1 LKRRIQM
8 KKIMFTLGF
17 LVVFLI
23 SGVAFAGIPGAMDK
37 TPAATLIIP
46 FFEVGINAAT
56 HPEDTFSIV
65 YNRATTESKVHYHVW
80 DKNGNATDLYGEQT
94 LSGNETWA
102 ASMRG
107 LITGST
113 AAVRT
118 ALDDG
123 GNYYRGFVTIDL
135 VTADT
140 TKNPTESGYPF
151 AVGASSNVLEGFIYY
166 VRLAQGSSNSMP
178 MLPINW
184 VPGTTKVALTDMY
197 QNSDEREEF
206 DATARACA
214 ADLAS
219 SGAGTCPNVLEIAR
233 VDSRVYLDQTYSA
246 ATRIIVFTWDPAVV
260 GGPSLYCD
268 THACESDYDYKQY
281 DKSGNLVTDTTV
293 RLPNV
298 VNVLSVSGTTNGL
311 VSIQKIA
318 DKPHQFQLYAFSIT
332 NASPSSGASA
342 NWDAILPSYIEP

>member
-1 LKRRIQM
+1 MKR
-8 KKIMFTLGF
+8 TLCV
-17 LVVFLI
+17 VVFL
-23 SGVAFAGIPGAMDK
+23 SYLLATGMAFGGIPGTLDK

-46 FFEVGINAAT
+46 FFEVGINAPT

-65 YNRATTESKVHYHVW
+65 YNRATTEEKIHYHVW

-107 LITGST
+107 LIEGST

-140 TKNPTESGYPF
+140 TKNPTEAGYPF
-151 AVGASSNVLEGFIYY
+151 AVGASTNVLEGFIYY

-184 VPGTTKVALTDMY
+184 VPNTANTKMTDLY
-197 QNSDEREEF
+197 QSGDEREEF
-206 DATARACA
+206 DATARGCAEIIASNAGACTN
-214 ADLAS
+214 D
-219 SGAGTCPNVLEIAR
+219 NEIAR

-246 ATRIIVFTWDPAVV
+246 ATRIIVFTWNPNVV

-281 DKSGNLVTDTTV
+281 DPSGNLVTDTTV
-293 RLPNV
+293 RLPSV

-311 VSIQKIA
+311 VSIQKIDDTA
-318 DKPHQFQLYAFSIT
+318 LNFNVYGFSIT

>member
-1 LKRRIQM
+1 
-8 KKIMFTLGF
+8 MFTLGF
-17 LVVFLI
+17 LVVLLI
-23 SGVAFAGIPGAMDK
+23 AGVAFAGIPGALDK

-46 FFEVGINAAT
+46 FFEVGISAST

-107 LITGST
+107 LIAGST
-113 AAVRT
+113 DAVRT

-123 GNYYRGFVTIDL
+123 GSYYRGFVTIDL

-140 TKNPTESGYPF
+140 TLNPTEAGYPF
-151 AVGASSNVLEGFIYY
+151 AMGASSNALEGFIYY

-178 MLPINW
+178 MIPVNW
-184 VPGTTKVALTDMY
+184 VPATTDSKLADLY

-206 DATARACA
+206 DANARSCA
-214 ADLAS
+214 EHLAS
-219 SGAGTCPNVLEIAR
+219 EAAGACPSDDEIAR
-233 VDSRVYLDQTYSA
+233 IDSRVYLDQTYSA
-246 ATRIIVFTWDPAVV
+246 KTRIVIFTWNPAVV
-260 GGPSLYCD
+260 AGPSVYCD
-268 THACESDYDYKQY
+268 TRPCESEYDYKQY
-281 DKSGNLVTDTTV
+281 DPSGNLVTDTTV

-311 VSIQKIA
+311 VSIQNIPDTTA
-318 DKPHQFQLYAFSIT
+318 QYQVYGFSIT
-332 NASPSSGASA
+332 NASPASGASA